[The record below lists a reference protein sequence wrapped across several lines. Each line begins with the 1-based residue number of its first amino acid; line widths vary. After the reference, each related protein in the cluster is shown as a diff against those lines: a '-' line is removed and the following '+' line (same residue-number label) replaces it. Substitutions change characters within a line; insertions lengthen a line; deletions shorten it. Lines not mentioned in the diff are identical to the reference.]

1 MRTAEQA
8 NATAQVA
15 RGLEGVLAAATHIA
29 EVDGANGR
37 LTLRGYDIRELIG
50 RVTFEEV
57 AYLLWHGQ
65 LPNRQEYAALRDEM
79 NRARELPSA
88 TIAALR
94 ELAPHTSGMHMLRM
108 AAAMLSLDDA
118 DVDESGHQC
127 KSAARRAV
135 AGADSSAHRPHLA
148 PQERPRAGFRQA
160 RAWTGRG
167 LSLHARRRRAVAS
180 AR

>member
-65 LPNRQEYAALRDEM
+65 LPNRHG
-79 NRARELPSA
+79 
-88 TIAALR
+88 I
-94 ELAPHTSGMHMLRM
+94 
-108 AAAMLSLDDA
+108 
-118 DVDESGHQC
+118 
-127 KSAARRAV
+127 RRA
-135 AGADSSAHRPHLA
+135 P
-148 PQERPRAGFRQA
+148 
-160 RAWTGRG
+160 
-167 LSLHARRRRAVAS
+167 
-180 AR
+180 